1 MPSLTPDL
9 RRYSLLCSLA
19 FMPGSSARVRDLQ
32 REMTRVH
39 NQSMSR
45 DLVRGDLS
53 WLSEQGLV
61 KRHCSDLAQ
70 VTERGQDVATRDAP
84 WPGGPIQD
92 DHNSMGGT

>member
-1 MPSLTPDL
+1 MTTQSTAL

-19 FMPGSSARVRDLQ
+19 FMPGSSASVRDLQ
-32 REMTRVH
+32 REMARVH
-39 NQSMSR
+39 SQSVSR

-61 KRHCSDLAQ
+61 KWRCSDLAQ

-92 DHNSMGGT
+92 HQGER